1 MGIFDLFKK
10 KDSSKNKI
18 KSSTETANLKE
29 EYIDDITYIRA
40 ISHVCSGP
48 WNQYDI
54 LLASKGYGWEYM
66 INWADYMA
74 TADLENISQ
83 VTTGNL
89 ASEEIEITKAYKS
102 NNNKCLSLPELETE
116 NGVLSIAGIS
126 KTLGAPMK
134 IVWINQTNTLRLFT
148 IIDDETLIRKYVETL
163 VRRTFGTKNEMKLGK
178 PIPEEM

>member
-54 LLASKGYGWEYM
+54 LLASKGYGW
-66 INWADYMA
+66 DYMA

-102 NNNKCLSLPELETE
+102 NNNKCLNLPELETE
-116 NGVLSIAGIS
+116 NGFLSIAGIS

-148 IIDDETLIRKYVETL
+148 IIDETLIRKYVETL